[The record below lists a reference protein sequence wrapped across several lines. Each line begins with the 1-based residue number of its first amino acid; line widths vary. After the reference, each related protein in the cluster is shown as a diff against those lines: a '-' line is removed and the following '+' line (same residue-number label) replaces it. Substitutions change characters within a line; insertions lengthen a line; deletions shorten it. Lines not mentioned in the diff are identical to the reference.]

1 MNPAERGIIFRSS
14 LFSKL
19 NTYVTLGVAAVV
31 VVAASLGPRGVPG
44 SGVGYAAATVAAA
57 VLVLAA
63 LLFHRLTVTFDGREI
78 VIAFT
83 IIKKRIPI
91 EKVLAAEPYE
101 IKWWRFGGTGIRFS
115 GLGWAWVAA
124 SGPGIRIETARGATI
139 ANCERAERLAALV
152 EEFRGA
158 ARAERP

>member
-14 LFSKL
+14 VFSKL

-124 SGPGIRIETARGATI
+124 SGPGVKIETARGATI

-152 EEFRGA
+152 DESKPA
-158 ARAERP
+158 AAQRT

>member
-14 LFSKL
+14 VFSKL

-124 SGPGIRIETARGATI
+124 SGPGVKIETARGATI

>member
-1 MNPAERGIIFRSS
+1 MNGVGRSIIFRSS
-14 LFSKL
+14 VFSKL
-19 NTYVTLGVAAVV
+19 NTYVTLGAAVVV
-31 VVAASLGPRGVPG
+31 VVAASFGPRGVPG
-44 SGVGYAAATVAAA
+44 VGAGYAAAAAAVA

-83 IIKKRIPI
+83 IIKKRIPVD
-91 EKVLAAEPYE
+91 KVLTAEPYE
-101 IKWWRFGGTGIRFS
+101 IKWWRVGGTGIRFS
-115 GLGWAWVAA
+115 GQGWAWIAA

-152 EEFRGA
+152 DEFKPA
-158 ARAERP
+158 AAQRT